1 MTRTTVLRHGPA
13 VLRGERVLLRPWRD
27 EDLAPF
33 AALNADPEV
42 MRHFPA
48 PLTREQSDA
57 LAGRIR
63 LHIEQF
69 GHGLWALELPDLPFA
84 GFVGLA
90 GVAFELPFVPPS
102 GETREI
108 GWRLARAA
116 WGRGAASEAAA
127 LVLRHAWEAL
137 RLPRIVSFTAL
148 GNVRSQAVMERI
160 GLARRGEFDHP
171 RLAPEHPL
179 RRHVL
184 YAAEAP

>member
-1 MTRTTVLRHGPA
+1 MTGTSAHLQAPASLRS
-13 VLRGERVLLRPWRD
+13 ERVLLRPWRD

-42 MRHFPA
+42 MQHFSA

-90 GVAFELPFVPPS
+90 GVAFELPFVPRS
-102 GETREI
+102 AETREI

-116 WGRGAASEAAA
+116 WGRGAASEAAG
-127 LVLRHAWEAL
+127 LVLRHAWEVL
-137 RLPRIVSFTAL
+137 RLPRVVSFTAL

-160 GLARRGEFDHP
+160 GLVRRGEFDHP
-171 RLAPEHPL
+171 RLAPGHPL
-179 RRHVL
+179 CRHVL